1 MIARLTALGIGVV
14 ALLVGVVGLL
24 SPVNI
29 SPGLTPVPCG
39 TAVAPDLE
47 SARQQA
53 PANTQTSPQ
62 ELPYDSEWVGDVDYA
77 QLCDEEISD
86 RRAWTI
92 TVTVV
97 GVLSLLTA
105 AGLAL
110 RSRRS
115 QNANT

>member
-1 MIARLTALGIGVV
+1 MIARRTSLAIGVL

-53 PANTQTSPQ
+53 PADTQTGAN
-62 ELPYDSEWVGDVDYA
+62 ELPYNTEWVGDVDYA
-77 QLCDEEISD
+77 QLCDKEISD

-92 TVTVV
+92 TLTVV
-97 GVLSLLTA
+97 GVLALLTA
-105 AGLAL
+105 AAL
-110 RSRRS
+110 GVRARRS
-115 QNANT
+115 QDANT